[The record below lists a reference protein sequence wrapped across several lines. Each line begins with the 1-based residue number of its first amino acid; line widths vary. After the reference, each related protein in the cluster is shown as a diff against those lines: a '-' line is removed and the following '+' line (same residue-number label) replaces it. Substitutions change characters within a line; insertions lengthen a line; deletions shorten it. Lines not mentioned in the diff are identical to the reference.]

1 MTAILPRLFFVNLQA
16 QQLHRCSC
24 GQIVGFLIGVVPQ
37 TYPNQAYVHFF
48 SVHPARR
55 GEGLGRLLN
64 DRVLCTKDL
73 QSYDAEH
80 WA

>member
-1 MTAILPRLFFVNLQA
+1 
-16 QQLHRCSC
+16 
-24 GQIVGFLIGVVPQ
+24 
-37 TYPNQAYVHFF
+37 
-48 SVHPARR
+48 
-55 GEGLGRLLN
+55 LGRLLN